1 MKISKLLATHHAIL
15 EQARLANLAEAY
27 LTLRRVAERVR
38 RARLCG
44 LVNLRQPDAEEGRC
58 WASLT
63 ALEGSQAVL
72 EEHFRDE
79 EIMEFAD
86 AVAFARG
93 RSGLDVT
100 FRLELV
106 EVLFVGPL
114 AEELMRAG
122 IEFDL
127 ESAAAAVLPVGKE
140 VAPPGAKHRPGETPP
155 QR

>member
-38 RARLCG
+38 RARLHG
-44 LVNLRQPDAEEGRC
+44 LVNLRQPDAAEERL

-79 EIMEFAD
+79 ELMEFAD

-93 RSGLDVT
+93 RVGLDVT
-100 FRLELV
+100 FRLEGMEALFLV
-106 EVLFVGPL
+106 PL
-114 AEELMRAG
+114 EEELRRAG

-127 ESAAAAVLPVGKE
+127 ESATVLPVGKE
-140 VAPPGAKHRPGETPP
+140 VAAPGAKHRPGETPP